1 MLAKCFDEQKA
12 SYEFLR
18 LFSSKTEKLSNV
30 DTRFVLESNEY
41 IITINIEEN
50 ECYASVTL
58 ERKKDKKVF
67 YAFADYS
74 FLQNSTDIF
83 DVLGTINKDYYY
95 QEIRKCL
102 KQKFS
107 KRNLKEVRMVTL
119 IYSLLEAFILKIKG
133 QYNESFDIVFAQKT
147 NYLLSNDD

>member
-133 QYNESFDIVFAQKT
+133 
-147 NYLLSNDD
+147 